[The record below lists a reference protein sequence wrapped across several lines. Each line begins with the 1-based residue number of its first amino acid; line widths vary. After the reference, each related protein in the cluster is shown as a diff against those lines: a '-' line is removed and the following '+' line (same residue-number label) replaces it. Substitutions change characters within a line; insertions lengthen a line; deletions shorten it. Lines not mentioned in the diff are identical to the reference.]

1 MRVTLCVKLC
11 VSNCDLPDRLLT
23 RTFPVSFAEST
34 LTDRPA
40 SYHTLH
46 ERRPTIKQVSSV
58 LAGAVRITAV
68 AGLVVALTAMAPA
81 ISPEVAA
88 PVAEAVSAVVPGDVL
103 LSPPT
108 SGVSAETTS
117 TTVESS
123 QIDWQL
129 REVDRDGRCRRK
141 CTADDQD
148 DCPCLVIWF

>member
-1 MRVTLCVKLC
+1 MKLQ
-11 VSNCDLPDRLLT
+11 V
-23 RTFPVSFAEST
+23 
-34 LTDRPA
+34 PA
-40 SYHTLH
+40 FLIAS
-46 ERRPTIKQVSSV
+46 
-58 LAGAVRITAV
+58 AARITAV

-88 PVAEAVSAVVPGDVL
+88 PVTDAVSAVMPGDLL

-108 SGVSAETTS
+108 SGLMAESTS
-117 TTVESS
+117 TGVESS